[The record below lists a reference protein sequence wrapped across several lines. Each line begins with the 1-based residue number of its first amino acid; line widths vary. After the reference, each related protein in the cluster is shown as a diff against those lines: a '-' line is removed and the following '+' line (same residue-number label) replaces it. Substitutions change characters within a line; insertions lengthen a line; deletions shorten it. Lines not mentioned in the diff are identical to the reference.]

1 MANEESLNQE
11 LNLQIQKLENEMVE
25 LKDLL
30 TSKEKSQKSSELT
43 ASIINDLE
51 NSLVSA
57 ENTIANLVDELNQTK
72 GNQFVNEEQTQLVIK
87 GLQSDLLETENKVEI
102 LEKELGR
109 FIEGNMADN
118 KRDIGLSES
127 ITSDLENALANAE
140 KTIAD
145 LQN

>member
-1 MANEESLNQE
+1 M
-11 LNLQIQKLENEMVE
+11 QIQKLESEMVE

-30 TSKEKSQKSSELT
+30 SSKEKSQKSSELT

-72 GNQFVNEEQTQLVIK
+72 GSQSQSEEQTQLVIQ
-87 GLQSDLLETENKVEI
+87 GLQDSLAEAGNKVVS

-109 FIEGNMADN
+109 LLEGNMAEND
-118 KRDIGLSES
+118 RDIELSDSIKGL
-127 ITSDLENALANAE
+127 ALG
-140 KTIAD
+140 
-145 LQN
+145 